1 MGFKSRMHDWKV
13 RLEEDVK
20 KRWWWPLV
28 GYPLI
33 FLGELMK
40 DRVIGGTNRFI
51 DAHASLAWFRPVI
64 LVWQR
69 GTIATVFYLGSGFA
83 ILVVLGLV
91 IHAYAE
97 TRPPKRTSGRPKVIV
112 EFDPSQRP
120 KFSRTLQGPTL
131 TKVGDASAHNVSIV
145 PDKAKRFWFEQIG
158 RVGTLLAGKSS
169 PIMIRAM
176 YLSEGVEKQ
185 VIGDDEPLRILLV
198 TMGLEG
204 LKAEIFIKLRYE
216 SFDGDAYE
224 TPFRFGVDDQH
235 QPCFT
240 LMTES

>member
-1 MGFKSRMHDWKV
+1 
-13 RLEEDVK
+13 
-20 KRWWWPLV
+20 
-28 GYPLI
+28 
-33 FLGELMK
+33 
-40 DRVIGGTNRFI
+40 
-51 DAHASLAWFRPVI
+51 
-64 LVWQR
+64 
-69 GTIATVFYLGSGFA
+69 
-83 ILVVLGLV
+83 
-91 IHAYAE
+91 
-97 TRPPKRTSGRPKVIV
+97 
-112 EFDPSQRP
+112 
-120 KFSRTLQGPTL
+120 
-131 TKVGDASAHNVSIV
+131 
-145 PDKAKRFWFEQIG
+145 
-158 RVGTLLAGKSS
+158 
-169 PIMIRAM
+169 MIRAM